1 MSCLND
7 SEYWTC
13 GDDKSMRLDNL
24 KGESLKTVKTSLRNM
39 LKDITVTRNTNLV
52 FTDYNDGSLNSLQNT
67 DASLN
72 HTAGLETLWSV

>member
-1 MSCLND
+1 MND
-7 SEYWTC
+7 SEYWTS

-39 LKDITVTRNTNLV
+39 LKDITVTRNKNLV

-67 DASLN
+67 DADAQMLN
-72 HTAGLETLWSV
+72 HTAGLETLGSV